1 MRVAYVGT
9 MNTVRFTTLVLIVTG
24 CAAEEDWS
32 KFGRFAEVVIDVGV
46 EETAEPATAEIVG
59 EVANDEVIAMVDV
72 LPSGGPVGT
81 VHALSVQ
88 VEEDFESTIQRVEVR
103 VDAGKYGMDSFTLRQ
118 DPAFVGEWGLDL
130 ESLGVAGEK
139 PREDTFRIT
148 LWTLEDISDE

>member
-9 MNTVRFTTLVLIVTG
+9 MTTMRSTMLVLMVSG

-46 EETAEPATAEIVG
+46 EETTVPAEAVVVG
-59 EVANDEVIAMVDV
+59 EVAEDQVIATVEAF
-72 LPSGGPVGT
+72 PSGGPVGT

-130 ESLGVAGEK
+130 ESLGVPGGK
-139 PREDTFRIT
+139 VRKDTFRIT
-148 LWTLEDISDE
+148 LWTLEDTSDE